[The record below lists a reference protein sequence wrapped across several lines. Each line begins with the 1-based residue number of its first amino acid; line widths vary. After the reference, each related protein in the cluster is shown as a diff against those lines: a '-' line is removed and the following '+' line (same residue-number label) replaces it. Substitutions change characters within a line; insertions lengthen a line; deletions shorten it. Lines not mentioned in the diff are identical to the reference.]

1 MFQCKQGRIDSGL
14 QTEAPSAIPHS
25 NWGRAPRDKFT
36 SPSWPT
42 LAHGEDL
49 GWFIS
54 SGYKAGAR
62 KARSLVQV
70 QGEEQGRELNW
81 LCTVVTDCVSALSEC
96 LVHSW
101 KECGVWAAG
110 SWPVGHTAI
119 FKLVLQDCN
128 LHGLWVPDGQGDSLV
143 WPLSCGTPMP
153 CGSWLWDWPVSP
165 QADAPKE
172 LRSPTAILWSLYELV
187 FILNIHPLGLW
198 IRYICILKNKF

>member
-81 LCTVVTDCVSALSEC
+81 LCAVVTDCVSALSEC

-143 WPLSCGTPMP
+143 WPLSCGTHLCHVAVDFETGQFHPKLMLP
-153 CGSWLWDWPVSP
+153 KNSEVLLLFCGASMSLYSS
-165 QADAPKE
+165 
-172 LRSPTAILWSLYELV
+172 RTSILWVCE
-187 FILNIHPLGLW
+187 
-198 IRYICILKNKF
+198 